1 MMHAILEDL
10 CTPEEA
16 AVHLALMREHLWA
29 PDGARLFDRP
39 LPYRGGIAR
48 LFQRAETSAF
58 FGREIGLMY
67 MHAHLRY
74 AQMQAHVGDAR
85 GLLASLALAH
95 PVLLRERLPQAH
107 LRQANC
113 YFSSSDAAFRDRY
126 EAQQHY
132 AKVAAGTV
140 PLDGGWRV
148 YSSGPGIALSV
159 VVTSLLGVRREG
171 AALVIDPVIAPE
183 LSGLRAEVPVLGRR
197 VNVEYLVERQGYSP
211 QVIALNGR
219 RLAFDRVENPYRAGG
234 AAIPLDAW
242 RAQLRPEPSDNLC
255 VELS

>member
-16 AVHLALMREHLWA
+16 ATHLALIREHLSA

-67 MHAHLRY
+67 THAHLRY

-85 GLLASLALAH
+85 GLLRSLALAH
-95 PVLLRERLPQAH
+95 PVQLRERLPQAS

-113 YFSSSDAAFRDRY
+113 YFYSSDAAFHDRY
-126 EAQQHY
+126 EAQQSY
-132 AKVAAGTV
+132 AQVAAGTV
-140 PLDGGWRV
+140 ALDGGWRV
-148 YSSGPGIALSV
+148 YSSGPGIALSLI
-159 VVTSLLGVRREG
+159 VTNLLGVRREG
-171 AALVIDPVIAPE
+171 SVLVVDPVIAPE
-183 LSGLRAEVPVLGRR
+183 LSGLRAQVPVLGRR
-197 VNVEYLVERQGYSP
+197 LEVEYHVDRHGYAPQGM
-211 QVIALNGR
+211 VLNGR
-219 RLAFDRVENPYRAGG
+219 PLDLARVHNPYRAGG
-234 AAIPLDAW
+234 AAIALDEWNARL
-242 RAQLRPEPSDNLC
+242 RADAADVLRVD
-255 VELS
+255 LS